1 MFKLLLPL
9 LVVGSLLA
17 TEKLEVPVGKY
28 DLETVIYTSKK
39 GTIYVIETVLDTQT
53 GEVIKRK
60 RIKASSYKL
69 PYKDRKGKIIT
80 KD

>member
-1 MFKLLLPL
+1 MFKFLLPV
-9 LVVGSLLA
+9 LVAGSLLA

-28 DLETVIYTSKK
+28 DLETVIYVNSK
-39 GTIYVIETVLDTQT
+39 GTTYIVETVLDTQT
-53 GEVIKRK
+53 GKVIKRK

-80 KD
+80 QD

>member
-1 MFKLLLPL
+1 MFKFLLPV
-9 LVVGSLLA
+9 LVAGSLLA

-28 DLETVIYTSKK
+28 DLETVIYVNSKC
-39 GTIYVIETVLDTQT
+39 TTYIVETVLDTQT
-53 GEVIKRK
+53 GKVIKRK

-80 KD
+80 QD